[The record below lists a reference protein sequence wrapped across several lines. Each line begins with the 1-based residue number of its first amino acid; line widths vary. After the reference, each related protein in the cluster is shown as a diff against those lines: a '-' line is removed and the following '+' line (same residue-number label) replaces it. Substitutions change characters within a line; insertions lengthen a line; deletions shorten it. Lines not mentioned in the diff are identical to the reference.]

1 MREDTVPTLL
11 LKSVKN
17 LFDFSKSLISSSS
30 LQNALITLTPVRFSL
45 VLPSTLSRAVCTSLY
60 LGIHQYITPNTT
72 SDRTKM
78 VITKIKPISTSI
90 INAIIMAPITM
101 KGERKNNLSVRFTP
115 V

>member
-11 LKSVKN
+11 LKSVRN

-45 VLPSTLSRAVCTSLY
+45 VLPSTLSSALCTSLY
-60 LGIHQYITPNTT
+60 LGIHQYMTPKITAD
-72 SDRTKM
+72 SIIM
-78 VITKIKPISTSI
+78 VITNRIPISTSMV
-90 INAIIMAPITM
+90 NAITTAPATI
-101 KGERKNNLSVRFTP
+101 KGERRKSLSVRLTP